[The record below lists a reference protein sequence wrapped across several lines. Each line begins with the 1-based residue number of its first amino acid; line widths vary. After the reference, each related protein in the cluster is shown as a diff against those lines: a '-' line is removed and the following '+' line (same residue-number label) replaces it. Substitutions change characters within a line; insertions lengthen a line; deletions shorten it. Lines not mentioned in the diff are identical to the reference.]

1 MDGSG
6 TMSGEDLVRAVLAE
20 VAPEELPY
28 IGVVLAAY
36 RRSPWPAAPDRR
48 GRGHPTGAGV
58 PVDQLASWG
67 AFVAAFIGQALAT
80 MVVEDSAK
88 AAGRALLVRFRKP
101 KPRLTRPVPVIEE
114 PLLTEVRAAAVQAAL
129 DRDFPEWSA
138 QRFADAVITNLES
151 RAS

>member
-6 TMSGEDLVRAVLAE
+6 TMSGEDLVRAVHAE
-20 VAPEELPY
+20 VAPEELP
-28 IGVVLAAY
+28 
-36 RRSPWPAAPDRR
+36 
-48 GRGHPTGAGV
+48 
-58 PVDQLASWG
+58 
-67 AFVAAFIGQALAT
+67 FIGQALAT
-80 MVVEDSAK
+80 LVVEDSAK

-138 QRFADAVITNLES
+138 QRFADAVITN
-151 RAS
+151 